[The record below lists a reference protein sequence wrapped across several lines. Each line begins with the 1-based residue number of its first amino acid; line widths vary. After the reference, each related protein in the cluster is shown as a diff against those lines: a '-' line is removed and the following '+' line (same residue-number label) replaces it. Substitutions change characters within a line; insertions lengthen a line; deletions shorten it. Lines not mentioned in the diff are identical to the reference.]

1 MTLRPPS
8 RPVGRVIFLAAA
20 LLLAAL
26 IAVPM
31 SGAALAQAPD
41 TDNDDIRLVNKD
53 RQMVERKKEGEFV
66 ARPVFSRQVPVLH
79 YSIRHPDTGE
89 WVTET
94 YRVQG
99 GEKKLSEGWEY
110 TFEYPALDEQPELD
124 PEQAYLLALAVPR
137 IGGGERHVFHALIP
151 VHQPRGLW
159 DRVLGALDPDR
170 WARAAA
176 GWLIQGAHGTLCGVV
191 EGVTGTEVDECGGK
205 ARGLMG
211 DILTGTPPNL
221 TYQHEF
227 VQKAWGAVWAV
238 TTGALMVILGWM
250 GLSFIVQEHLG
261 RHQSGWRE
269 MVPRLVL
276 GLTAAA
282 SSLWWC
288 ALVIDV
294 AHAVSQFIA
303 AELEVTPGDLLRA
316 PLDPLLTAVQ
326 AANTGLA
333 VFIALLYLVFGFFV
347 LYLLVQMIL
356 RLALIDILLCL
367 APIALGLWILPHTAG
382 WGKHWLRLFMTAV
395 FQQAIQLI
403 AVALAFAFLEEFA
416 DITGGEAAQDLVW
429 MLLMAIAF
437 MYLAGRVPSMLG
449 HHGTFDAWLHTLY
462 FGMSLPGSMMRSARS
477 IGLMAGGAAGG
488 PAGMAAATAATG
500 AASAAATAA
509 GAVNSAAQGSTAPA
523 QSGPT
528 PRSQGP

>member
-1 MTLRPPS
+1 
-8 RPVGRVIFLAAA
+8 
-20 LLLAAL
+20 
-26 IAVPM
+26 
-31 SGAALAQAPD
+31 
-41 TDNDDIRLVNKD
+41 
-53 RQMVERKKEGEFV
+53 
-66 ARPVFSRQVPVLH
+66 
-79 YSIRHPDTGE
+79 
-89 WVTET
+89 
-94 YRVQG
+94 
-99 GEKKLSEGWEY
+99 
-110 TFEYPALDEQPELD
+110 
-124 PEQAYLLALAVPR
+124 
-137 IGGGERHVFHALIP
+137 
-151 VHQPRGLW
+151 
-159 DRVLGALDPDR
+159 
-170 WARAAA
+170 
-176 GWLIQGAHGTLCGVV
+176 
-191 EGVTGTEVDECGGK
+191 
-205 ARGLMG
+205 MG
-211 DILTGTPPNL
+211 DILTGTPPEL
-221 TYQHEF
+221 TYLHPF
-227 VQKAWGAVWAV
+227 IRDAWMVVWAI
-238 TTGALMVILGWM
+238 TSGALAVILGWM

-294 AHAVSQFIA
+294 ADAVSGFIA
-303 AELEVTPGDLLRA
+303 YELEVTPGDLLRA
-316 PLDPLLTAVQ
+316 PLDPLLIAVQ

-382 WGKHWLRLFMTAV
+382 WGKHWLRLFMTTV

-437 MYLAGRVPSMLG
+437 MYLAGRMPSMLG
-449 HHGTFDAWLHTLY
+449 NHGTFDAWLHTLY
-462 FGMSLPGSMMRSARS
+462 FGMSLPGQMVRSARF
-477 IGLMAGGAAGG
+477 IGLIAGGAAGG
-488 PAGMAAATAATG
+488 PPGMAAAAAVS
-500 AASAAATAA
+500 AASSAANT
-509 GAVNSAAQGSTAPA
+509 VNSAAQSATAPA
-523 QSGPT
+523 QNSPT